1 MGVSGTPQATGY
13 KSTAQSET
21 STTGLLISNLI
32 GTIARNVKWQYTL
45 THVGSNKWN
54 MSGLYYHNG
63 SGISFCFGY
72 VTFSGACDLV
82 GIYAETADNF
92 TADAW
97 RVTYW
102 RSA

>member
-1 MGVSGTPQATGY
+1 
-13 KSTAQSET
+13 
-21 STTGLLISNLI
+21 
-32 GTIARNVKWQYTL
+32 
-45 THVGSNKWN
+45 

-72 VTFSGACDLV
+72 VTLSGACDLV